1 MQQQPAKETQCRRRR
16 RRRPRGVWVISENK
30 QSEQARQG
38 MNNEPG
44 SQAEPGQ
51 ARPGQAQG
59 AAAKTEP
66 KTEARALVQCS
77 EIKKPTNSSRK
88 VVNKVSTMRTTT
100 NPATTTGNNN
110 SNNSNNNRADNNDH
124 NETVKKQQAGHAMS
138 QDRTN
143 ACRFASVS
151 VSREQLSAFPS
162 SPPFP
167 IPHLTTKQLV
177 ASRGRG
183 RGRGEANPTELAAQS
198 RKINWAIKCLEAKQK
213 VE

>member
-1 MQQQPAKETQCRRRR
+1 MNQAVRQSQT
-16 RRRPRGVWVISENK
+16 RPD
-30 QSEQARQG
+30 
-38 MNNEPG
+38 
-44 SQAEPGQ
+44 
-51 ARPGQAQG
+51 QAQG
-59 AAAKTEP
+59 AAAAKTEP

-100 NPATTTGNNN
+100 NPATATTTGNNN

-151 VSREQLSAFPS
+151 VSREQLSAVPS

-167 IPHLTTKQLV
+167 IHHLTTKQLV
-177 ASRGRG
+177 ASRA
-183 RGRGEANPTELAAQS
+183 EA
-198 RKINWAIKCLEAKQK
+198 EAKRTQPNWQRRAAK
-213 VE
+213 SIERSSVLRRNRRWNK